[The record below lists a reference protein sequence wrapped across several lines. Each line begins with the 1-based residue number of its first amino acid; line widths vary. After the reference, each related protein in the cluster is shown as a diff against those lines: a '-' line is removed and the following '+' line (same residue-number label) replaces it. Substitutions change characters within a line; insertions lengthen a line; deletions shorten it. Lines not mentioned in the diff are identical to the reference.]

1 MRAARLLPALALVL
15 AACGGEPEPATPRAG
30 GAPLAAALASP
41 AAAPSAALRAG
52 RTGEARAALEAA
64 LARDPEAAGALNDLA
79 VTYAAEERFDA
90 ARQLFEEALAR
101 GGAPEQQAALVNLA
115 ELYAL
120 DGYLPAA
127 QAHLDAAQAVD
138 PARAG
143 PRYAAALLADARGD
157 RAAAEAALQAAL
169 DADRAGAARR
179 ELVFVY
185 PEEKLH
191 LDALV
196 AEASGDP
203 AAPARWRELARGRF
217 PSLAQVAARHLEG
230 S

>member
-1 MRAARLLPALALVL
+1 MRAARILPALALVL
-15 AACGGEPEPATPRAG
+15 AACGGELEPAAPRAG
-30 GAPLAAALASP
+30 AAPLAAALASP

-52 RTGEARAALEAA
+52 RPGEARAALEAA

-101 GGAPEQQAALVNLA
+101 SGAPEQQAALVNLA

-138 PARAG
+138 PSRPG

-157 RAAAEAALQAAL
+157 RAAAATALQAAL
-169 DADRAGAARR
+169 DADRSGAARR
-179 ELVFVY
+179 DLVFVY

-196 AEASGDP
+196 AEAAGDP

-217 PSLAQVAARHLEG
+217 PSLAQAAARHLEG